1 MLKQTRIVHQ
11 QLVTESTKQTNMVN
25 QFPDDES
32 FNVEVTTTHI
42 ETNESEIALNETL
55 VKPKNA
61 NLTEL
66 NETPV
71 HPKGI
76 KCAGMI
82 SVCKTMFIH
91 TIGYK
96 SDGIITHFL
105 RRTANDLSCIEGQ
118 RGKANALKMKEVG
131 QQNYKA
137 VKEHIESYHPQ
148 VSHYNIDHAPNRHYL
163 PCDIIIHQM
172 YKDFVSKY
180 QNLNYETY
188 RKVFD
193 KENIGFSS
201 PTQDDCS
208 VFYFQTAYTFRG
220 T

>member
-32 FNVEVTTTHI
+32 FNVEITTTHI
-42 ETNESEIALNETL
+42 ETL

-66 NETPV
+66 NVTPV

-82 SVCKTMFIH
+82 SVCKTMFTH

-96 SDGIITHFL
+96 SE
-105 RRTANDLSCIEGQ
+105 A
-118 RGKANALKMKEVG
+118 
-131 QQNYKA
+131 
-137 VKEHIESYHPQ
+137 
-148 VSHYNIDHAPNRHYL
+148 
-163 PCDIIIHQM
+163 
-172 YKDFVSKY
+172 
-180 QNLNYETY
+180 
-188 RKVFD
+188 
-193 KENIGFSS
+193 
-201 PTQDDCS
+201 
-208 VFYFQTAYTFRG
+208 
-220 T
+220 